1 MAEIDVKET
10 LERFAAE
17 GTSGAAA
24 PPAGAIRRRRR
35 NRRLRQATGA
45 TVLALALIA
54 LTPPVWSALRA
65 VDDDPVAP
73 VTEHRPPAP
82 VPDPDQ
88 PKPAPGVGGSG
99 DTGQPVPGTTIP
111 TASGGQAEPGGGST
125 AAGAAQTAAYFLR
138 LELGMKDPVAGA
150 FKRTGEGTATV
161 DVRPK
166 DIGEGDLQAMGPVTV
181 VSLRAEANGWS
192 VTGTRTAEIRVTS
205 PKAGATVGSPVA
217 LRGSALA
224 FEGNVQVKV
233 LLNRTGKDRV
243 LGEGFVTGGGDVMR
257 PFSGEI
263 AYRGGSGAG
272 WLAFY
277 TASELDGQVLEA
289 TMVPVDLG

>member
-24 PPAGAIRRRRR
+24 PPPGAIRRRRR

-54 LTPPVWSALRA
+54 LTPPVWSTLRA
-65 VDDDPVAP
+65 VDDDPAAP

-82 VPDPDQ
+82 VPDPTRPEPEANPGAD
-88 PKPAPGVGGSG
+88 PATKDTSRG
-99 DTGQPVPGTTIP
+99 DAVRQL
-111 TASGGQAEPGGGST
+111 EPEGNST
-125 AAGAAQTAAYFLR
+125 EAGAKQTAAYFLR

-181 VSLRAEANGWS
+181 VSLRAEANGWY
-192 VTGTRTAEIRVTS
+192 VTGTRTAEIRVTG
-205 PKAGATVGSPVA
+205 PNAGATVSSPVA

-272 WLAFY
+272 WLAFF
-277 TASELDGQVLEA
+277 TASEADGQVLEA
-289 TMVPVDLG
+289 TIIPVRLG